1 MRTVRR
7 GAVLAALTALVTLAA
22 VLVSTGSLAP
32 ALRVGVCELYASPSG
47 SDASGNGSR
56 AHPYATPARLD
67 RALSAGQTG
76 CLESGTYGSTTTE
89 HRLRRNGTQDGRVTL
104 SGAPGAKVTITGW
117 VIIQGSYTTVQ
128 NMTIDGSNTLYGSH
142 PAGVDCPGN
151 TSQPLVLAGTGD
163 VLQYVDYYQSI
174 ASMRGNAI
182 GVGFWGNADNTV
194 IRYDKIHDVG
204 QCQAY
209 DHLIYLSHGN
219 NVQIYGNWMYDDPHG
234 DAVQLYPAPTN
245 ARIHDNVIDA
255 VGEGFVVGNTSPNTV
270 SGNQIYDNVISN
282 TTGLAVYGQAGDAIH
297 DIWDGTPGTNNTFH
311 NNLLY
316 NNPGGLG
323 RLTAIQAT
331 ANTTAN
337 PQYTSTT
344 THNYQTPTT
353 SPAAPLHLWDGRV
366 PPAAVPAAG

>member
-22 VLVSTGSLAP
+22 VLVSTGSLSP

-56 AHPYATPARLD
+56 AHPYATLARLD

-76 CLESGTYGSTTTE
+76 CLESGTYGSTATE
-89 HRLRRNGTQDGRVTL
+89 HRLRRNGAQDARVTL
-104 SGAPGAKVTITGW
+104 SGAPGAKVTIAGW
-117 VIIQGSYTTVQ
+117 VIIQGSYTTVE
-128 NMTIDGSNTLYGSH
+128 NMTIDGSNTLYASH

-174 ASMRGNAI
+174 PSLRGNAI
-182 GVGFWGNADNTV
+182 GVGFWGDADNTV

-245 ARIHDNVIDA
+245 ARIHDNVIDQ

-270 SGNQIYDNVISN
+270 SGNQIYDNVISD
-282 TTGLAVYGQAGDAIH
+282 TTGLAVYGLPGDAIH

-323 RLTAIQAT
+323 RLTAVQAT

-337 PQYTSTT
+337 PQYTSPT
-344 THNYQTPTT
+344 THNYQVPTG